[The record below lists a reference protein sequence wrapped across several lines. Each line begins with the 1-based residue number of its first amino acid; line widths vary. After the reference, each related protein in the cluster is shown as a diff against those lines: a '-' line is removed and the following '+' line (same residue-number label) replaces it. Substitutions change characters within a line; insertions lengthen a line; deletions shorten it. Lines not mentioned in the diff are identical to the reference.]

1 MNLRRILLIQT
12 ILIGLLIL
20 LVARLYWKLADEKD
34 PEPSA
39 QKILIPPR
47 LDSIPNLVHLSDSLS
62 IKQEPIQTP
71 KPRPEIDPRPG
82 VDKPIISTPVI
93 QHQEEKKYYSNGKL
107 SLWISP
113 WKEGRRY
120 WKLYDL
126 YGNETIELEE
136 VHLSYSVSYD
146 ARFHENGAVKIIHF
160 SENPGAANF
169 WYEGEMEFSTTNEPI
184 TRRVR
189 RMPVESLEEMVHRK
203 WVYWDKRTKSW
214 REQETS
220 E

>member
-1 MNLRRILLIQT
+1 MKRILLLQT
-12 ILIGLLIL
+12 ILLVILIGM
-20 LVARLYWKLADEKD
+20 VARLYWQQAQPQTSSGAEETPESRDTVLVLDTLPQRPVLSGAAPDSTPKSVRRPSVPKEEPQ
-34 PEPSA
+34 PEPP
-39 QKILIPPR
+39 KTRPV
-47 LDSIPNLVHLSDSLS
+47 PN
-62 IKQEPIQTP
+62 
-71 KPRPEIDPRPG
+71 
-82 VDKPIISTPVI
+82 
-93 QHQEEKKYYSNGKL
+93 EEERKYYSNGKL
-107 SLWISP
+107 SVLISP
-113 WKEGRRY
+113 WKEGRRT

-136 VHLSYSVSYD
+136 VRLSYSVSYD
-146 ARFHENGAVKIIHF
+146 ARFHPNGAVQVIHF

-214 REQETS
+214 REQETM